1 VDYEQSLNK
10 AINKL
15 REALGH
21 SADHPIYIE
30 TLPRRGYR
38 FLAPVEGDRPVQPAA
53 NTATPR
59 RRMLRWLAAG
69 GLVIVLATGLWP
81 VDVPQVEK
89 VVLLTNDTTF
99 KNEPL
104 ISDGNRVLYSAE
116 WGVWS
121 VPTSGGEPK
130 RLSLP
135 FLPHNRPDNTAVS
148 RDWATILAGYSAIRQ
163 RMLLRSAAAG
173 KSGAEELWIAGPE
186 GEVPLKIAEITPP
199 PNGVALAPDGER
211 IALTFPDGVYI

>member
-1 VDYEQSLNK
+1 
-10 AINKL
+10 
-15 REALGH
+15 LGH

-99 KNEPL
+99 KNEP
-104 ISDGNRVLYSAE
+104 
-116 WGVWS
+116 VW
-121 VPTSGGEPK
+121 
-130 RLSLP
+130 RQLLLP
-135 FLPHNRPDNTAVS
+135 VNDNYFYRSTTT
-148 RDWATILAGYSAIRQ
+148 TIL
-163 RMLLRSAAAG
+163 
-173 KSGAEELWIAGPE
+173 
-186 GEVPLKIAEITPP
+186 T
-199 PNGVALAPDGER
+199 N
-211 IALTFPDGVYI
+211 F